1 MRLEIVDPIT
11 VDMLNSSRL
20 VFHELGPT
28 AAQPYAVAVMYNW
41 GGPKYHTDTPLAYAF
56 CDSKEEAD
64 TVAATIMDTLYA
76 RAG

>member
-1 MRLEIVDPIT
+1 MRLEIFDPIT

-28 AAQPYAVAVMYNW
+28 AAQPYAVAVMCI
-41 GGPKYHTDTPLAYAF
+41 GRTKDTPMAYAF
-56 CDSKEEAD
+56 CDTKEEAD
-64 TVAATIMDTLYA
+64 KVAATIMDTLYA